1 MALRRHWKTLATFTA
16 VVVALVLVGGAVRVT
31 PVVTSGGSLPPR
43 QPINDTTNDVD
54 LFDSE
59 IVHRISITIDPA
71 DRKRM
76 LDAYQ
81 HEGTKVVV
89 PARVEIDGV
98 EVPGAGIRFKGNSSL
113 SGLGAAG
120 FDGDGGELDWEAFDE
135 ALNRCLD
142 DRHANVD
149 VGPGPFDDEGSGE
162 NQDVGEGGFGDEDV
176 GDAGFPET
184 LFEGTGDEFAAPYL
198 LVFDHDDP
206 NGRYQGLRQIAL
218 RTDGNGTILAEP
230 VSLAAYERA
239 GLPGPRTVMAGLSL
253 DGGDERLYGVTEI
266 LDQGYVDRHL
276 RGADGALFK
285 ATAMQSQDFSYR
297 GPDHTRY
304 QGFALVAGSK
314 RFDHAPL
321 IDLIRFVDEASD
333 EEFKAGLA
341 ERIDVDELA
350 LLLAV
355 NNVLVNT
362 DSLGT
367 GPGGNYYLFYDAETD
382 RFRALG
388 WDFNFSLGG
397 LDGFNPDTSTNPLDS
412 AWDTGGPIGDDGVSG
427 KPISDGDGDGEQ
439 RIDQGIPD
447 GEDPFAYCEAKVSEE
462 LDIDLGFPDDAF
474 EDGDAPA
481 EEGSIEDRAFEEE
494 AFDDDPGAF
503 GTNRLVERFLAE
515 PTFLALYRE
524 ASETARTELL
534 DSGYVAGELTRL
546 TELVDNAVAERSLAP
561 KDRLDTQNRALATFI
576 DGRTRFLQNQAAD

>member
-1 MALRRHWKTLATFTA
+1 MRLLPTTDRRRHLALRRHWRTLATFAA

-31 PVVTSGGSLPPR
+31 PVVTAGGSLPPR
-43 QPINDTTNDVD
+43 QPINDTTNDID
-54 LFDSE
+54 LFDPG
-59 IVHRISITIDPA
+59 IVHRISVTVDPA
-71 DRKRM
+71 DRQRM

-81 HEGTKVVV
+81 QDGDKVVV
-89 PARVEIDGV
+89 PAEVEIDGV

-113 SGLGAAG
+113 AGLGGPGG
-120 FDGDGGELDWEAFDE
+120 FEGDGGEIDWEAFDE
-135 ALNRCLD
+135 ALTRCLD
-142 DRHANVD
+142 SRGVEVD
-149 VGPGPFDDEGSGE
+149 IGPGPPDEGGSG
-162 NQDVGEGGFGDEDV
+162 DGGFED
-176 GDAGFPET
+176 GGFPQT
-184 LFEGTGDEFAAPYL
+184 LFDGTGDEFAAPYL
-198 LVFDHDDP
+198 LVFDHGDP
-206 NGRYQGLRQIAL
+206 SGRYQGLRALAL

-230 VSLAAYERA
+230 VSLAAYERV

-253 DGGDERLYGVTEI
+253 NGGDERLYGVTEI

-285 ATAMQSQDFSYR
+285 VTARQSQDFSYR

-304 QGFALVAGSK
+304 QGFALVAGQK

-321 IDLIRFVDEASD
+321 IDLIRFADEASD

-362 DSLGT
+362 DSIGT

-397 LDGFNPDTSTNPLDS
+397 LDGFNPETSTNPLDS
-412 AWDTGGPIGDDGVSG
+412 AWDTGGPIDADVATDGPILEGGDLGGGQPS
-427 KPISDGDGDGEQ
+427 S
-439 RIDQGIPD
+439 D
-447 GEDPFAYCEAKVSEE
+447 GEDPFAACEAEVSEE
-462 LDIDLGFPDDAF
+462 LDVDLGFPDEPF
-474 EDGDAPA
+474 VDGDGPADDGAPDN
-481 EEGSIEDRAFEEE
+481 ET
-494 AFDDDPGAF
+494 FDDENFDDEGGGF

-524 ASETARTELL
+524 ASETARAELL
-534 DSGYVAGELTRL
+534 DSGFVAGELTRL
-546 TELVDNAVAERSLAP
+546 TGLVDTAVAERGLAP

-576 DGRTRFLQNQAAD
+576 AGRTRFLQDQGAD